1 MADSSPPAGAGNQG
15 ETNGN
20 RTLDGSLTENE
31 LAALLDGIREQIAI
45 VDAAG
50 RPRKRPN
57 RDRQLLPVDD
67 AAVPEADRRALLEA
81 IRACAE
87 QGLPLDADY
96 SVHDGERTA
105 RCHARLRPTGDGSVL
120 FTWQDAFAA
129 GGTVR
134 ALSRRYQIETLLA
147 RMADALT
154 NATPDGIDAAIDT
167 ALGEAGRE
175 CGADLAHV
183 YQITDSHRHLR
194 NSHHWR
200 RSGVTGGYPPYRRLP
215 LRTLPWVMRTMREGH
230 ALRVNGPDEFPEP
243 AHRERA
249 LLAERDIQSL
259 LAVPVTYSGELH
271 GLVGFET
278 VAPHDG
284 WSRDTVYL
292 AQRVGELV
300 AAALQRK
307 QSEQRI
313 FRLAY
318 YDQLTGLPNRLLLRS
333 RLSTLLRLRRRP
345 FGLVL
350 IDLDDASILNDL
362 MGHDVGDLLLRT
374 LSSRL
379 EQCAGTGEILARWGG
394 DAFMLTVPLDDDH
407 PSQAAER
414 LTALRHALS
423 APVRIDGHQ
432 IRVSSCMGMATHPRH
447 TSEVDEMIR
456 FAEIAL
462 NQAKRQGR
470 DSLVVFDAEMQR
482 RAARRNRVE
491 RRLRE
496 AVEARAFDLHYQ
508 PQVCVR
514 TGELRGAEALIRW
527 YDEELGQ
534 VAPDRFI
541 DLAEETGLIL
551 PMGEWLVERACSDL
565 ARWRRQ
571 GLDVP
576 CVAINVA
583 GPQLLD
589 DQLTTV
595 LERELQRHDLP
606 ASALEL
612 EITESALMQHREPSL
627 QLLHGLR
634 ELGIGIAVDDFG
646 TGYSSLSQIKHLP
659 VSKLKIDRSFIQD
672 IFADP
677 DDRAIVTAIIA
688 MARQLELQ
696 VVAEGVETGQQ
707 LAFLRDQGCDIV
719 QGYIYG
725 HPAAPTTF
733 LRRMLDATP
742 RQRLA

>member
-1 MADSSPPAGAGNQG
+1 MADSPPPPGVGNQG
-15 ETNGN
+15 DANDEHA
-20 RTLDGSLTENE
+20 LDGSLTANE

-57 RDRQLLPVDD
+57 RDTQVLPVDD
-67 AAVPEADRRALLEA
+67 TAVPETERRALRDA
-81 IRACAE
+81 IRECAE
-87 QGLPLDADY
+87 LGVPRDTDY
-96 SVHDGERTA
+96 RVHTGQRTT
-105 RCHARLRPTGDGSVL
+105 RRHARLRPTGDGCVL
-120 FTWQDAFAA
+120 LAWQDAATA
-129 GGTVR
+129 EGTIP

-147 RMADALT
+147 RIADNLT
-154 NATPDGIDAAIDT
+154 NATPDGIDAAIDA
-167 ALGEAGRE
+167 ALAEAGRE

-183 YQITDSHRHLR
+183 YQIADSHRHLR

-200 RSGVTGGYPPYRRLP
+200 RSSATGGQAPYRRLP
-215 LRTLPWVMRTMREGH
+215 LRTLPWVMQSMREGS
-230 ALRVNGPDEFPEP
+230 ALPVNRADHLP
-243 AHRERA
+243 AAARHERA

-259 LAVPVTYSGELH
+259 LAVPVTFSGELH
-271 GLVGFET
+271 GLIGFET
-278 VAPHDG
+278 VTPHDG
-284 WSRDTVYL
+284 WSRDTIYL
-292 AQRVGELV
+292 ARRLGELV

-318 YDQLTGLPNRLLLRS
+318 FDQLTGLPNRLLLRS

-379 EQCAGTGEILARWGG
+379 QQFAGTGEILARWGG
-394 DAFMLTVPLDDDH
+394 DAFMLTVPLDDDQ
-407 PSQAAER
+407 PSRTAER
-414 LTALRHALS
+414 LAALRHALS
-423 APVRIDGHQ
+423 APVHIDSHQ

-470 DSLVVFDAEMQR
+470 DSMVVFDAEMQR

-508 PQVCVR
+508 PQVCLR
-514 TGELRGAEALIRW
+514 SGELCGAEALIRW

-565 ARWRRQ
+565 ARWHSQ
-571 GLDVP
+571 GLNVP
-576 CVAINVA
+576 RVAINVA

-595 LERELQRHDLP
+595 LERELRRNGLP

-627 QLLHGLR
+627 QLLHRLR

-696 VVAEGVETGQQ
+696 VVAEGVETMQQ
-707 LAFLRDQGCDIV
+707 LAFLREQRCDMV

-725 HPAAPTTF
+725 HAAAPTTF

-742 RQRLA
+742 GRRLA

>member
-1 MADSSPPAGAGNQG
+1 MADSSRPPGVGNQG
-15 ETNGN
+15 ETNDN
-20 RTLDGSLTENE
+20 KALDGSLTANE
-31 LAALLDGIREQIAI
+31 LAALLDGIREQIVI
-45 VDAAG
+45 VDASG

-57 RDRQLLPVDD
+57 GDTQVVPVDD
-67 AAVPEADRRALLEA
+67 TAIPEADRRALLDA
-81 IRACAE
+81 IRECAE
-87 QGLPLDADY
+87 QGLPRDTDY
-96 SVHDGERTA
+96 RVHTGQRTA
-105 RCHARLRPTGDGSVL
+105 RRHARLRPTGDGSVL
-120 FTWQDAFAA
+120 LTWQDTYTA
-129 GGTVR
+129 GGTVP

-147 RMADALT
+147 RIADALT

-167 ALGEAGRE
+167 ALSEAGHE
-175 CGADLAHV
+175 CGADLAHI
-183 YQITDSHRHLR
+183 YQVADSHRHLR

-200 RSGVTGGYPPYRRLP
+200 RSGVPGGQAPYRRLP
-215 LRTLPWVMRTMREGH
+215 LRTLPWVMGTMREGS
-230 ALRVNGPDEFPEP
+230 ALRVNRPDDLPE
-243 AHRERA
+243 AARHERA

-271 GLVGFET
+271 GLIGFET
-278 VAPHDG
+278 VTPHDG

-292 AQRVGELV
+292 ARRMGELV
-300 AAALQRK
+300 AGALQRK

-333 RLSTLLRLRRRP
+333 RLNTLLRLRRRP

-374 LSSRL
+374 LSTRL
-379 EQCAGTGEILARWGG
+379 EQFAGTGEILARWGG

-407 PSQAAER
+407 PSRTAQR
-414 LTALRHALS
+414 LEALRRALS

-551 PMGEWLVERACSDL
+551 PMGEWLVERACYDL
-565 ARWRRQ
+565 ARWRSQ
-571 GLDVP
+571 GLHVP
-576 CVAINVA
+576 RVAINVA

-595 LERELQRHDLP
+595 LERELARHGLP

-634 ELGIGIAVDDFG
+634 DLGIGIAVDDFG

-707 LAFLRDQGCDIV
+707 LAFLREQRCDMV

-725 HPAAPTTF
+725 HAAAPATF

-742 RQRLA
+742 GRRLA